1 MDAIELQRLVPAP
14 TPPMITG
21 APYNVP
27 QPRLE
32 APPFEGQL
40 QRDAFISAKVDGN
53 AALRSFI
60 ERARTISTIRGD
72 SLRVPQLPA
81 DPKLASPLGHHG

>member
-1 MDAIELQRLVPAP
+1 MDAIELQRLTPPPAP
-14 TPPMITG
+14 PVISG
-21 APYNVP
+21 APYDHP

-40 QRDAFISAKVDGN
+40 QRDAFVSSKVDAN

-60 ERARTISTIRGD
+60 ERARTISTVRGD
-72 SLRVPQLPA
+72 SMRIPQLPA
-81 DPKLASPLGHHG
+81 DPRLASPLG